1 MSSRLLQILS
11 AMMPMHEQTLLLRAS
26 LMSGDACRNAWNEW
40 KDLAV
45 NPKDAMA
52 ADRWSVKRLLPALY
66 IALRDNEAEVDP
78 ELGPYLKLAYVRE
91 QMRSRTYYR
100 IANEILSALTSAEV
114 PFVMLRGGA
123 LAATVYPD
131 PAVRHCHDIALLV
144 RDNDVGR
151 ARDAIL
157 KTGRTTIPWN
167 PEDGGPAA
175 ILRDET
181 TLPIELHTRLLNP
194 PYYRLDWDAVWAR
207 CNTVK
212 IGCTETKVLCLED
225 ALIHV
230 CAHASYSEARWS
242 MRWVADA
249 WHIIRQGGVNW
260 DAVLQRSV
268 EARVELPLYAA
279 LQYLA
284 NALGASIPA
293 DVIRAL
299 EKAAANVR
307 PVARDIALR
316 GVRAGDNASLGVLF
330 KRMPRSWSLRATAIY
345 WLLFPSREYVR
356 EVIGAKGS
364 SSALALYVKRPLG
377 YLKQYVL
384 KA

>member
-1 MSSRLLQILS
+1 MNSRLTQILS
-11 AMMPMHEQTLLLRAS
+11 AMMPIHEQTLLLRAS
-26 LMSGDACRNAWNEW
+26 LLQGDACRDAWNEW
-40 KDLAV
+40 KTIAG
-45 NPKDAMA
+45 NPKEAMA

-66 IALRDNEAEVDP
+66 VALRDNNADVDP

-100 IANEILSALTSAEV
+100 IANEVLSALTAADI

-144 RDNDVGR
+144 RDEDVNR
-151 ARDAIL
+151 ARDTVL
-157 KTGRTTIPWN
+157 QTGRTTIPWN
-167 PEDGGPAA
+167 PADGGPAV

-181 TLPIELHTRLLNP
+181 TLPIELHTRLLNT
-194 PYYRLDWDAVWAR
+194 PYYRLSWDDVWLR
-207 CNTVK
+207 CTKVK
-212 IGCTETKVLCLED
+212 IGCTETRVLCAED

-249 WHIIRQGGVNW
+249 WHLIRQGNVRW
-260 DAVLQRSV
+260 DQVLARANS
-268 EARVELPLYAA
+268 ARVELPLFVA
-279 LQYLA
+279 LEYLK
-284 NALGASIPA
+284 
-293 DVIRAL
+293 RAL
-299 EKAAANVR
+299 DANVPDSVLQELGMAAANAR

-330 KRMPRSWSLRATAIY
+330 ERMPASWSLRATAMY
-345 WLLFPSREYVR
+345 WLMFPSREYVR
-356 EVIGAKGS
+356 DVIGAKGGAA
-364 SSALALYVKRPLG
+364 ALALYAKRPLG
-377 YLKQYVL
+377 YFRQYVL
-384 KA
+384 KR